1 MPKKESNLNLGISEP
16 SVVTEYLKTSTYSL
30 LELANYIRQFI
41 LQIDSSIGE
50 GIYWNAPTFFYTGEL
65 KPFNSKEYKR
75 YIVGYNL
82 FKQDCLRLVFL
93 QGAIA
98 SDLGKILEG
107 NYSDGRRIA
116 SFKSIEDFKTK
127 ENDFKE
133 IIIKILEHIKRED

>member
-1 MPKKESNLNLGISEP
+1 MPKKESNLTLGVSEP
-16 SVVTEYLKTSTYSL
+16 DVVTEYLQNSTYSL
-30 LELANYIRQFI
+30 LELANYIRQSI

-98 SDLGKILEG
+98 SDSGKILEG
-107 NYSDGRRIA
+107 KYSDGRRIA
-116 SFKSIEDFKTK
+116 SFTSIEDFKAK

-133 IIIKILEHIKRED
+133 IIKEILEHIKREV